1 MRALVVTTI
10 IDTIEAFLLPHID
23 ILLDSGYDV
32 DIATNINVPTPDNIM
47 NKCDNIYNIEFNR
60 SPLSTDNVK
69 AYKKIKNILNTKN
82 YDIVYVHTP
91 IASAITRLAC
101 KNIKNIKDINIIYFA
116 HGFHF
121 FEGAPI
127 KNWIIFYPIEKYLSK
142 FTDILITINKEDYE
156 RANKRFKAKKTVLL
170 NGVGIDLKKIQEVI
184 VGKEE
189 KRKELGLKKE
199 DIVLLSVGELNSNK
213 NHIEVLK
220 AINMIDNK
228 ENIKYLICGRGD
240 KKQFLNNYIHE
251 NGLDNNVELLGFRND
266 IIEICKISDI
276 FIFPSKREGLPVSV
290 MEAMAC
296 GLPVICSNIRGNIDL
311 IDDYGGK
318 VVKKNNMNYYYEGI
332 INLIKNPLARN
343 RQGAYNLDKI
353 KKFDKDEVLQ
363 ELKLVI
369 NDIKRGNS

>member
-32 DIATNINVPTPDNIM
+32 DIATNINIPKPDDIKNR
-47 NKCDNIYNIEFNR
+47 CDNIYDIEFNR

-69 AYKKIKNILNTKN
+69 AYKKIKNILSTKN

-101 KNIKNIKDINIIYFA
+101 VNIKNAKNIKIIYFA

-121 FEGAPI
+121 FKGAPI
-127 KNWIIFYPIEKYLSK
+127 KNWIVFYPIEKYLSK

-156 RANKRFKAKKTVLL
+156 RANKRFKAKKTILL
-170 NGVGIDLKKIQEVI
+170 NGVGIDLNKIQEII
-184 VGKEE
+184 VDKEE
-189 KRKELGLKKE
+189 KRKELGLTKE

-220 AINMIDNK
+220 AINMIDDK
-228 ENIKYLICGRGD
+228 ENIKYIICGRGD
-240 KKQFLNNYIHE
+240 KERYLNNYIHE
-251 NGLDNNVELLGFRND
+251 NDLDNNIELLGFRND

-276 FIFPSKREGLPVSV
+276 FVFPSKREGLPVSV
-290 MEAMAC
+290 MEAMAS

-318 VVKKNNMNYYYEGI
+318 VVKKNNMNYYYEEI
-332 INLIKNPLARN
+332 LNLIKNPSARN
-343 RQGAYNLDKI
+343 RQSAYNLDKI
-353 KKFDKDEVLQ
+353 KKFDKNEVLQ

-369 NDIKRGNS
+369 NDIKRGN